1 MSSAYQKTI
10 PVEAGTSQQT
20 RSGVHSL
27 VGGGGPHEPRSP
39 QETPGGRGI
48 VGRLWPGA
56 DGALAECVLRKEL
69 VTLSKDN
76 SAGVQDA
83 FQGVCFGG
91 CSPVQSWVT
100 GTSTGTRSWDG
111 PLSCS
116 PVSPGEP
123 VGKAEV

>member
-27 VGGGGPHEPRSP
+27 VGEGPHEPRSP
-39 QETPGGRGI
+39 QETAGGRGL

-83 FQGVCFGG
+83 FWGSVLGDAPQCRAG
-91 CSPVQSWVT
+91 
-100 GTSTGTRSWDG
+100 
-111 PLSCS
+111 
-116 PVSPGEP
+116 
-123 VGKAEV
+123 